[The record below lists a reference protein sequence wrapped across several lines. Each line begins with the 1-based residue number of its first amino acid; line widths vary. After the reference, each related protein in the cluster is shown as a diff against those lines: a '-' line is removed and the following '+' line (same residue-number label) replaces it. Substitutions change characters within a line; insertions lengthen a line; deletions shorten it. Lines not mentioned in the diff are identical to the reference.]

1 MMSKSLMLF
10 LTISLWSASAVRS
23 GPGNQHGLQDHAQGP
38 NFELSQRTLVRST
51 TRMPKRMLDDIMTL
65 VKPWN
70 CDALYESQCIKEQ
83 LDILDPTKVW
93 DVFWLGR
100 EDREDADIRRS
111 VFEEYKQHWT
121 RAQFMMGWAQDLLI
135 FADPKRGK
143 CA

>member
-1 MMSKSLMLF
+1 
-10 LTISLWSASAVRS
+10 
-23 GPGNQHGLQDHAQGP
+23 
-38 NFELSQRTLVRST
+38 
-51 TRMPKRMLDDIMTL
+51 MLDDIMTL

-83 LDILDPTKVW
+83 LNILDPTKVW

-121 RAQFMMGWAQDLLI
+121 RAQFMMDWAQDLLI